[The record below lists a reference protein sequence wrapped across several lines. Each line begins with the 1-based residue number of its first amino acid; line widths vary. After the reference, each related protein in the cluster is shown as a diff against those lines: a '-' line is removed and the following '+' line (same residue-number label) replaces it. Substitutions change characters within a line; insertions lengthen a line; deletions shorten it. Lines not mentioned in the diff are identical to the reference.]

1 MSFTNNEGADRWE
14 LGDAIQIDLDPEEPD
29 HDERSE
35 DPAGVI
41 GTDKEG
47 AEGPGRGNPTNLI

>member
-29 HDERSE
+29 DDERSE
-35 DPAGVI
+35 DPAGAAGADV
-41 GTDKEG
+41 EG
-47 AEGPGRGNPTNLI
+47 ADGPGAGKSD